1 MEAVILIAGA
11 KILKSVPD
19 CFIFHRGN
27 PKTLHGLT
35 ATGKVVHAAEDQL
48 SLTACVA
55 GVDNG
60 GYILP
65 AHQRPQ
71 NVKLVPL
78 ILGNTEPEGS
88 GDDGQIRL
96 SPLGI
101 PGIIVVRIG
110 KASQMPEAPGY
121 DIAASLQIAISAKIC
136 ADHLGDALSNRRF
149 FSDYKLHIS
158 TSIDTPRR
166 TSR

>member
-1 MEAVILIAGA
+1 MEAVILSAGA

-27 PKTLHGLT
+27 PKTLHCLT

-65 AHQRPQ
+65 AHQRSQ
-71 NVKLVPL
+71 NIKLVPL
-78 ILGNTEPEGS
+78 ILGDTEPEGS

-121 DIAASLQIAISAKIC
+121 DIAASL
-136 ADHLGDALSNRRF
+136 
-149 FSDYKLHIS
+149 
-158 TSIDTPRR
+158 
-166 TSR
+166 